1 MHFKN
6 RTTRGTK
13 YFLQKSL
20 TIEQEFLEGAKRF
33 YNAEMAL
40 TDYQKDPEGA
50 RKEVND
56 WVENKTKENI
66 KNLIPEGIINSSTE
80 LILVNA
86 IYFKGIWQNEFDRRA
101 TRSKDFFVSKNEK
114 AKVKMMKLK
123 TNFKHIANGGEL
135 DCQLLE
141 LPYQSE
147 DPSMLIL
154 LPQDKYG
161 LTSVEVSLTHDKLQK
176 AIALT
181 QVHRSRGVK
190 VYLPRFKMTQQF
202 QLNELLAKMGA
213 IDMFN
218 ANKADFTGISPGP
231 ERLHISLVIHKAFVK
246 VNEKGTEAAAATA
259 VVMTRTKSPFG
270 GSAKI
275 RPNPVFCAD
284 HPFLFLLCHKK
295 SGGILPEP
303 LD

>member
-20 TIEQEFLEGAKRF
+20 TIEQEFLEGTKRF

-40 TDYQKDPEGA
+40 TDYQKDPEGT

-66 KNLIPEGIINSSTE
+66 KNLIPEGVFNSGTV
-80 LILVNA
+80 LTLVNA
-86 IYFKGIWQNEFDRRA
+86 IYSKGIWQKNEFDRRA

-141 LPYQSE
+141 LPYQGE

-190 VYLPRFKMTQQF
+190 VYLPRFEMTQQF

-231 ERLHISLVIHKAFVK
+231 ERLHISLVIHKAFVE

-275 RPNPVFCAD
+275 PVFCAD
-284 HPFLFLLCHKK
+284 HPFLIITL
-295 SGGILPEP
+295 S
-303 LD
+303 

>member
-13 YFLQKSL
+13 YFLQKRL
-20 TIEQEFLEGAKRF
+20 TIEQEFLEGTKRF

-66 KNLIPEGIINSSTE
+66 KNLIPEGVFNSGTV
-80 LILVNA
+80 LTLVNA
-86 IYFKGIWQNEFDRRA
+86 IYSKGIWQNEFDRRA

-141 LPYQSE
+141 LPYQGE

-218 ANKADFTGISPGP
+218 ATKLTLQGFHQGLRGSIYPLSFT
-231 ERLHISLVIHKAFVK
+231 RYL
-246 VNEKGTEAAAATA
+246 
-259 VVMTRTKSPFG
+259 
-270 GSAKI
+270 
-275 RPNPVFCAD
+275 
-284 HPFLFLLCHKK
+284 
-295 SGGILPEP
+295 
-303 LD
+303 